1 MLTQGTSQRP
11 NVAKP
16 YTTQFTG
23 TLKELPYDNVYNLGP
38 AGSMVS
44 NVKDMAKWLTMQLD
58 SGRFE
63 GKRVLPWAVLQK
75 TRDMNISTGSRKS
88 ILYPVH
94 FRGYGL
100 GVFMSDYNGR
110 QIYFHTGGAFGFVTN
125 TCFVPEEKLAI
136 TILTNNDNQNFFE
149 ALRYQI
155 LDAYLGV
162 PYTNRSK
169 PQVEEFKVE
178 MAQSMDSINTWKQR
192 IKGNRPSISI
202 DAFTGDYVNEIY
214 GNIVI
219 QKDKTGNKLN
229 INFKGHNNLT
239 ATLEYMDNNEWLMTY
254 SNIGYGI
261 FPTKFKIENN
271 KVVSVDIKANDFVE
285 YDSYIFLKK

>member
-1 MLTQGTSQRP
+1 
-11 NVAKP
+11 
-16 YTTQFTG
+16 
-23 TLKELPYDNVYNLGP
+23 
-38 AGSMVS
+38 MVS

-88 ILYPVH
+88 SVYPVN

-110 QIYFHTGGAFGFVTN
+110 QIYFHTGGAFGYVTN

-155 LDAYLGV
+155 LDAYLDV
-162 PYTNRSK
+162 PYVNRSK
-169 PQVEEFKVE
+169 AQLSGFNKE
-178 MAQSMDSINTWKQR
+178 MTKSLDSINTWKQR
-192 IKGNRPSISI
+192 VNGNKPPVSI
-202 DAFTGDYVNEIY
+202 DAFVGDYMNEIY

-219 QKDKTGNKLN
+219 QKDKSGSKLN

-254 SNIGYGI
+254 SNIAYGI